1 VGCGE
6 GSGCTPEGL
15 QRVMHGDH
23 IGTLFHKDAHL
34 WVDMK
39 ETGARDMA
47 VSARDASRHLQ
58 VCLYYLF
65 ILAILFFNPFYLPV
79 SGTKNLLCGTAAHL
93 LEEQIR
99 FESDEKTHLRKK

>member
-1 VGCGE
+1 
-6 GSGCTPEGL
+6 
-15 QRVMHGDH
+15 MHGDH

-47 VSARDASRHLQ
+47 VSARDASRRLQ
-58 VCLYYLF
+58 VCLYYFF

-79 SGTKNLLCGTAAHL
+79 GWTKNCSMVQRLIL
-93 LEEQIR
+93 LEEQIQ
-99 FESDEKTHLRKK
+99 FESDEKTCLRKK